1 MEAKKH
7 KACIVLRGI
16 KRKEKTVKIHKK
28 VRKLLN
34 KWAYHDLIQKITI

>member
-16 KRKEKTVKIHKK
+16 KRKNCK
-28 VRKLLN
+28 N
-34 KWAYHDLIQKITI
+34 P